1 MATLKKEKRQ
11 PINWMVSEVTKIK
24 MPKMKE
30 NEIEQL
36 INEQFLCR
44 IAFRGDLQPYIAP
57 FQYVVLDGA
66 LYFHFTDYGKKMS
79 FFKQE
84 TLVCV
89 EIERYTPNLSEYQ
102 FVVLTGKLRLVADH
116 EERKMAIEKMAESGE
131 LRLSPNFLVAHGFSQ
146 GSDWGDF
153 SDEKPILIIK
163 LDEVTEKTGLKSP

>member
-1 MATLKKEKRQ
+1 
-11 PINWMVSEVTKIK
+11 MVSEVTKVK
-24 MPKMKE
+24 MPKMEE
-30 NEIEQL
+30 NEIEKL
-36 INEQFLCR
+36 VNEQFLCR
-44 IAFRGDLQPYIAP
+44 IAFRGNFQPYIAP

-84 TLVCV
+84 TPVCV

-102 FVVLTGKLRLVADH
+102 FVVLAGKLRLVEDL
-116 EERKMAIEKMAESGE
+116 EERKMAIEKIAEAGKK
-131 LRLSPNFLVAHGFSQ
+131 RLSPNFLVAHGFSK
-146 GSDWGDF
+146 GSDWDDF